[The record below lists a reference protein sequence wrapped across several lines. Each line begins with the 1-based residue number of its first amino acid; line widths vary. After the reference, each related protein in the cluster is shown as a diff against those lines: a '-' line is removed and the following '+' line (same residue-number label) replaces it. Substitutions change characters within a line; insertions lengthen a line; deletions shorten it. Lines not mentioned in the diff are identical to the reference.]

1 MKTKAIPMFAAAIL
15 MLALAFSTAV
25 PAAPGGKTS
34 PAPQPAAANAS
45 SPEEHPQ
52 IREAIAALRNAK
64 GHLEH
69 ANHDFG
75 GHRAE
80 ALRATEE
87 ALHQLQICLK
97 YDK

>member
-1 MKTKAIPMFAAAIL
+1 MKTKAIHIFATAIL
-15 MLALAFSTAV
+15 VSALAFSTAV
-25 PAAPGGKTS
+25 PAAPGGTAS
-34 PAPQPAAANAS
+34 PAPAPQPAAASA
-45 SPEEHPQ
+45 PEEHPQ